1 MKQVN
6 NKQPGCINA
15 AGEYSVPEN
24 RPASFLLAMR
34 SFFAVVIVIIV
45 FAHCTKLDVK
55 VESQYTSDNF
65 PTNAASNAAAIGPLY
80 TQLAY
85 STQGFSYAVDY
96 WRMQEFSTEEAI
108 IPARDGNYDDGGQY
122 RFLHLH
128 TWTGDH
134 PNVKSNWEWGFG
146 GINAANR
153 LVSLFTAAPESPTKA
168 AAFAEIKTMR
178 SLFYFF
184 MMDLYGNV
192 PIIDTFPVAV
202 LPGTSPRAKVFEY
215 IESNLKSAL
224 PNLTT
229 KVDAT
234 TYGRATRW
242 MAFAMLEKL
251 YLNAEYYTGT
261 PRYADAVAM
270 ADSILINA
278 PFSLDADYNTLFA
291 PDNGPAIKETIF
303 AIPYDANLIQGNHFT
318 RYGLITQLQAKYSIP
333 FRPSVAMSTIPD
345 FYANFNLANDVR
357 NATWL
362 VGKQFNFDG
371 SPIIIT
377 TTKKTLDNTF
387 AGTDATIQWQVEI
400 TPDLTLRTVATMDVG
415 NDILAMCKGI
425 RSIKYY
431 PDKNANP
438 STRYQNNDVPVFRLA
453 DVMMMKA
460 EAVLR
465 GATAT
470 TVKGELQT
478 PVVLFNKIRSRAKAP
493 TVTAVTLADIL
504 PERAREFAWEAWRR
518 NDLIRFGKYEGA
530 WGFKTSTDIT
540 RRIYPVPTTELA
552 LNPNLKQ
559 NPGY

>member
-1 MKQVN
+1 MKRLKSNRDTFPVN
-6 NKQPGCINA
+6 TPGNLLLKMRFSAFIILLITV
-15 AGEYSVPEN
+15 AG
-24 RPASFLLAMR
+24 
-34 SFFAVVIVIIV
+34 
-45 FAHCTKLDVK
+45 CTKLDVK
-55 VESQYTSDNF
+55 VESQYTFDNF
-65 PTNAASNAAAIGPLY
+65 PNNEASNAAAIGPLY

-85 STQGFSYAVDY
+85 SAQGFSYAVEY
-96 WRMQEFSTEEAI
+96 WRMQEFSTDEAI

-122 RFLHLH
+122 RFLHMH

-153 LVSLFTAAPESPTKA
+153 LISLFTAAPESDTKA

-178 SLFYFF
+178 SLFYFY
-184 MMDLYGNV
+184 MMDLYGNI

-202 LPGTSPRAKVFEY
+202 LPGTSARAKVFDF

-224 PNLTT
+224 PNLKT

-234 TYGRATRW
+234 TYGRATKW
-242 MAFAMLEKL
+242 MAFALLEKM

-261 PRYADAVAM
+261 ARYIDAVAM
-270 ADSILINA
+270 ADSILTNA

-291 PDNGPAIKETIF
+291 PDNGPAVKETIF
-303 AIPYDANLIQGNHFT
+303 AVPYDANLIPGNHFT
-318 RYGLITQLQAKYSIP
+318 RFGLVTQLQAKYSIP
-333 FRPSVAMSTIPD
+333 FRPSVAMSTIPE
-345 FYANFNLANDVR
+345 FYFNNFTLANDVR
-357 NATWL
+357 NNTWV

-371 SPIIIT
+371 TPIIIT
-377 TTKKTLDNTF
+377 TTKKTLDNTVTG
-387 AGTDATIQWQVEI
+387 ADATIQWQVEI
-400 TPDLTLRTVATMDVG
+400 TPELTLRNVATMDVG

-460 EAVLR
+460 EAILR

-470 TVKGELQT
+470 TIKGEMQT
-478 PVVLFNKIRSRAKAP
+478 PLVLFNKIRTRAKAP
-493 TVTAVTLADIL
+493 VVAAVALEDIL

-518 NDLIRFGKYEGA
+518 NDLIRFGRFESA
-530 WGFKTSTDIT
+530 WGFKTNADVT

-559 NPGY
+559 NQGY